1 MLWGIGSLR
10 AMRCQYLEFRGII
23 FVVLI
28 IAYSGLHYW
37 VPLILG
43 NCHSEVSKALVEG
56 LGLWVSSLKV
66 EYLEFTNNGA
76 TLFASPYSNYR
87 NHSLLVFPRAVA
99 DRIASRVYSKIQIS
113 KTRFL
118 QNCAVAKML
127 CFTVLSASLP
137 CAIVS
142 EMHVLKKAR
151 GARNTA
157 QDSDFVFSIMMSQ
170 KTRKILTPN
179 FAPSSS

>member
-1 MLWGIGSLR
+1 M
-10 AMRCQYLEFRGII
+10 
-23 FVVLI
+23 
-28 IAYSGLHYW
+28 
-37 VPLILG
+37 
-43 NCHSEVSKALVEG
+43 
-56 LGLWVSSLKV
+56 
-66 EYLEFTNNGA
+66 EYLEVANNGA
-76 TLFASPYSNYR
+76 TLFASPYSRDYR
-87 NHSLLVFPRAVA
+87 NRSLLVFPCAIV
-99 DRIASRVYSKIQIS
+99 DQIAFHLYQKIEIS

-118 QNCAVAKML
+118 QNCVVAQVS

-157 QDSDFVFSIMMSQ
+157 QDSDFVSSHHDFAK